1 MLKKVGGVQA
11 NPKRSGTFVYTKLE
25 SLKHLLIGVLNP
37 ECIFDKTTILIYK
50 TTQYKL
56 IL

>member
-50 TTQYKL
+50 TT
-56 IL
+56 